1 MSEIEIM
8 TELKVTA
15 KKPASFYVRAAATF
29 LRGTRS
35 KEAVNELRVSAL
47 GGALDVAVQVAT
59 RMERDGIGK
68 ITAIRTDYIEMS
80 NGTCPQLSFHLLRV
94 PPVATLRE
102 VEVKKEFLDEFIK
115 VMTAVATG
123 AREQGGCLC
132 YDLLREEGNECKF
145 MTYEV
150 FASRTATAR
159 HAEAPYAKAF
169 DDFVSSKSPLVSTK
183 ATEMD
188 VVNFQK
194 ASPAPGGS
202 PLIVM
207 LEVHIQE
214 SCTEEYLEVMG
225 ANCEGSRSEV
235 GCLRFDM
242 MRAVAN
248 ADTFV
253 SYEVFESPAA
263 MDVHKDMPYV
273 KAWGAFQY
281 GDKKPVISKRV
292 VKFQVLDLQA
302 AELLS

>member
-194 ASPAPGGS
+194 ASPAPG
-202 PLIVM
+202 
-207 LEVHIQE
+207 
-214 SCTEEYLEVMG
+214 VMG

>member
-1 MSEIEIM
+1 M

-194 ASPAPGGS
+194 ASPAPG
-202 PLIVM
+202 
-207 LEVHIQE
+207 
-214 SCTEEYLEVMG
+214 VMG

>member
-123 AREQGGCLC
+123 AREQGGCLR

-194 ASPAPGGS
+194 ASPAPG
-202 PLIVM
+202 
-207 LEVHIQE
+207 
-214 SCTEEYLEVMG
+214 VMG